1 MVMTIDIPD
10 AVVEKA
16 KKLAEDRK
24 ATLSVIFS
32 EGVEALSLSAAT
44 SPAVTPQMNLQSEAT
59 FFPTHEFGP
68 LLVDIDL
75 NSNASIYDFFDQ
87 EDYGSAR
94 R

>member
-16 KKLAEDRK
+16 KKLAEHRN
-24 ATLSVIFS
+24 ASLSAIFS
-32 EGVEALSLSAAT
+32 EGVEALSQTAA
-44 SPAVTPQMNLQSEAT
+44 ADTPQSEAA
-59 FFPTHEFGP
+59 FFPTRKFGP

-75 NSNASIYDFFDQ
+75 HSNASIHDFFDQ
-87 EDYGSAR
+87 EDYGPTR